1 MEKGIENSIHE
12 GSTETKEEETVDNP
26 NNAASAEAEPE
37 KHNNQNVDIQD
48 DDSQTGVLE
57 LFGKLFSQRN
67 VNLTPWNFCL
77 VETYFGIFNQV
88 VRLDIPCEPK
98 EPKWIILGVHGYVVT
113 LKMRVVMMMKMMHG

>member
-12 GSTETKEEETVDNP
+12 GSTETKEEETGDNP

-37 KHNNQNVDIQD
+37 KHYNQNVDIQD

-57 LFGKLFSQRN
+57 LFGKLFSQPN

-77 VETYFGIFNQV
+77 VETYFGIF
-88 VRLDIPCEPK
+88 
-98 EPKWIILGVHGYVVT
+98 
-113 LKMRVVMMMKMMHG
+113 